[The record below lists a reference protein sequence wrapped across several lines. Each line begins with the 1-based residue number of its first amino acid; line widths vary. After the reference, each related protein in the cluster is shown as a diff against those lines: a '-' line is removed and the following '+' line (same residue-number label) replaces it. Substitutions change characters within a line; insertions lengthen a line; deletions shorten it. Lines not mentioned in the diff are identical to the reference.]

1 MQDTSVLL
9 LLWQFG
15 YKSLAEALAYLQQ
28 DEARKLI
35 KRGKHDLNINLT
47 DVNQLLLLLH
57 HIKDYTH
64 ARYS

>member
-35 KRGKHDLNINLT
+35 
-47 DVNQLLLLLH
+47 
-57 HIKDYTH
+57 
-64 ARYS
+64 